1 MAAAYYTA
9 YLPVYGYTLLTV
21 DSLKYRRYAAHSF
34 TLLKLFLKRFCDLP
48 NNNIKLMPLFIIGV
62 R

>member
-1 MAAAYYTA
+1 MAAADYTA
-9 YLPVYGYTLLTV
+9 YLPAYGCATLTV
-21 DSLKYRRYAAHSF
+21 FPEVPPLRGSLFYIAEM
-34 TLLKLFLKRFCDLP
+34 FLKRFCDLP